1 MPATK
6 VNRSQIVDLVTATPE
21 LGTANFN
28 FTMSVLHALRRLN
41 IVDVEANLNNF
52 DKEFLSASADHDDA
66 EKSLSER
73 SCSMPTPIT
82 GRRTPLEIKVAKIQE
97 VEEQLGY
104 IMTSVPP
111 NKHLF
116 EKTRTQ
122 YQEKPMAMG
131 EMWLNMQL
139 MSRMETNEKGI
150 AKVSYRDICSVM
162 Q

>member
-6 VNRSQIVDLVTATPE
+6 VNLSQIVDLVTATPE

-52 DKEFLSASADHDDA
+52 DKEFLSAFDDHDDA
-66 EKSLSER
+66 EKSISER
-73 SCSMPTPIT
+73 SCSMPTPSPRPST

-111 NKHLF
+111 SKHLF

-150 AKVSYRDICSVM
+150 AKV
-162 Q
+162 